1 MQREV
6 APIPSYA
13 SAPTNEPACT
23 GPISSVNPY
32 RAFISYSHGSDT
44 LLAAALQRALERVAK
59 PWFRRSAVR
68 IFRDQTSLS
77 ASPELWAEIEK
88 NLARCDHFILMA
100 SVSAAA
106 SRWVNLEVQW
116 WLTHRTLARLL
127 IVVTDGEIERARDG
141 SDFDWARSTCLPE
154 ALRGQFKNEPLWVD
168 MRSPTPG
175 ERLAPKSAR
184 FRDAVLTLAA
194 PLHGRSKD
202 ELDSADLQEHRRL
215 KLAATLAMVVVA
227 VSAGSAWWS
236 YGSARQ
242 QAQRADGNWREAQ
255 SRRLAALSLETL
267 RGDKN
272 INEAIQLAVLAWRL
286 EPTQESQ
293 AALREME
300 RASADVARIL
310 GHHTGR
316 VVALAFSPDSAQLA
330 SMGEDSSILVWSTT
344 ALDAAPRLLSDG
356 LNGRSALINGY
367 GLQFDAQGKQLLAWG
382 SNGAAEVWDLARG
395 ERSATLPAPEKKQY
409 VTAVGFSA
417 DGSLIA
423 FVAERELQVWNVA
436 QRQAVAVPKALAAAN
451 TLALHFGADGSLSL
465 MQRLGQAFRFAT
477 WKVAAGSVL
486 LGPPTRPD
494 YGGVGRGFACF
505 ALGGRSF
512 ALALSG
518 RFSLW
523 QVEPTLA
530 LRRFDTPADAPGDYD
545 EQLACAVGD
554 SSALIAANTG
564 FSTGWRWQRWTPGG
578 AWALQASGA
587 LQGGNPAWSAD
598 QRWLATVL
606 KDKVV
611 VTALQPRP
619 DERASVSLTARCR
632 INDHEGDEGCWR
644 SLCRKVAPSLHEDKL
659 RTLFGIR
666 DYEVFYDTFKS
677 RIDASLCESR

>member
-1 MQREV
+1 M
-6 APIPSYA
+6 AAFPSYA
-13 SAPTNEPACT
+13 CAPKNEPACT
-23 GPISSVNPY
+23 GPTASVNPY

-44 LLAAALQRALERVAK
+44 VLAAALQRALERVAK

-100 SVSAAA
+100 SVDAAA

-116 WLTHRTLARLL
+116 WLTHRTLAKLL
-127 IVVTDGEIERARDG
+127 IVVTDGEIERASDG
-141 SDFDWARSTCLPE
+141 NDFDWARSTCLPE

-168 MRSPTPG
+168 MRSPTAG

-202 ELDSADLQEHRRL
+202 ELDSADLREHRRL
-215 KLAATLAMVVVA
+215 KLAATAAAAVVA

-267 RGDKN
+267 RSDKN

-286 EPTQESQ
+286 DPTQESQ

-330 SMGEDSSILVWSTT
+330 SMGEDGSILLWSTA
-344 ALDAAPRLLSDG
+344 ALDAAPRLLAGG

-367 GLQFDAQGKQLLAWG
+367 GLQFGAQGKRLLAWG
-382 SNGAAEVWDLARG
+382 SNGAAEVWDLASG

-409 VTAVGFSA
+409 VSAVGFSA
-417 DGSLIA
+417 NGSLIA
-423 FVAERELQVWNVA
+423 YVADGQLQVWNVA
-436 QRQAVAVPKALAAAN
+436 QRQAVAVPKALAAAS

-465 MQRLGQAFRFAT
+465 MQRLDRAFRFAT
-477 WKVAAGSVL
+477 WKVAAGSVA

-494 YGGVGRGFACF
+494 YSGVGRGRGCF
-505 ALGGRSF
+505 APDGRSF

-518 RFSLW
+518 RFGLW
-523 QVEPTLA
+523 QVDPTLA

-545 EQLACAVGD
+545 GRLACAVDD
-554 SSALIAANTG
+554 SSALIAANSG
-564 FSTGWRWQRWTPGG
+564 SGNGWRWQQWKPGNP
-578 AWALQASGA
+578 WALQASGE
-587 LQGGNPAWSAD
+587 LHGDSPAWSAD
-598 QRWLATVL
+598 HRWLATVL

-619 DERASVSLTARCR
+619 DERTSVSLSARCR
-632 INDHEGDEGCWR
+632 TNDYEGDDACWR
-644 SLCRKVAPSLHEDKL
+644 SLCRKVAPSLREDKL
-659 RTLFGIR
+659 RSLFGIR
-666 DYEVFYDTFKS
+666 DYEVFYETFKS
-677 RIDASLCESR
+677 RIDASLCGPG

>member
-1 MQREV
+1 M
-6 APIPSYA
+6 APIPTYA
-13 SAPTNEPACT
+13 SASTNEPACT
-23 GPISSVNPY
+23 GAIASVNPY

-116 WLTHRTLARLL
+116 WLTHRTLATLL
-127 IVVTDGEIERARDG
+127 IVVTDGEIERASDG

-154 ALRGQFKNEPLWVD
+154 ALRGQFKKEPLWVD
-168 MRSPTPG
+168 MRSPTAG

-202 ELDSADLQEHRRL
+202 ELDSADLREHRRL

-227 VSAGSAWWS
+227 VSAGSALWS

-242 QAQRADGNWREAQ
+242 EGQRADGNWREAQ
-255 SRRLAALSLETL
+255 SRRLAALSLTTL

-272 INEAIQLAVLAWRL
+272 INEAIELAVLAWRL
-286 EPTQESQ
+286 DPTQESQ

-310 GHHTGR
+310 GNHTGR
-316 VVALAFSPDSAQLA
+316 VAALAFSPDSAQLA
-330 SMGEDSSILVWSTT
+330 SMGEDGSILVWSTA
-344 ALDAAPRLLSDG
+344 ALDAAPRVLAGG
-356 LNGRSALINGY
+356 LNGRNAQISGF
-367 GLQFDAQGKQLLAWG
+367 GLQFDARGKQLLAWG

-395 ERSATLPAPEKKQY
+395 ERSAALPAPAKKQY

-436 QRQAVAVPKALAAAN
+436 QRQAVVVPRALAAAS
-451 TLALHFGADGSLSL
+451 TLALHFGADGSLWL
-465 MQRLGQAFRFAT
+465 MQRLGKAFRFAA

-486 LGPPTRPD
+486 LGPQTRPD
-494 YGGVGRGFACF
+494 YAGFGRVRGCF
-505 ALGGRSF
+505 APGGRSF
-512 ALALSG
+512 ALALDG

-523 QVEPTLA
+523 RVEPNLA
-530 LRRFDTPADAPGDYD
+530 LRRFDLPDDAPHDYD
-545 EQLACAVGD
+545 NRLACALDD

-564 FSTGWRWQRWTPGG
+564 TDIGWHWQRWEEGS

-587 LQGGNPAWSAD
+587 LQGGNPVWSAD
-598 QRWLATVL
+598 RRWLATVL
-606 KDKVV
+606 QDKVV

-619 DERASVSLTARCR
+619 DERASVSLSARCR
-632 INDHEGDEGCWR
+632 TNDYEGDAACWR
-644 SLCRKVAPSLHEDKL
+644 SLCRKVAPSLREDKL
-659 RTLFGIR
+659 RRLFGGR
-666 DYEVFYDTFKS
+666 DYELLNETFQS
-677 RIDASLCESR
+677 RIGTSLCEPR